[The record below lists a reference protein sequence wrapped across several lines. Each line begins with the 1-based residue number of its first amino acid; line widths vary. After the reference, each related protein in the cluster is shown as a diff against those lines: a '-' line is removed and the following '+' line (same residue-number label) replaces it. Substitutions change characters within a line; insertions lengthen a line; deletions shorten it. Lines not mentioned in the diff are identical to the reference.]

1 MRGKL
6 SDGSWRTPF
15 DPISA
20 QHRVNDYCE
29 GNAWQYLWL
38 VPQDPEGLIELLGGD
53 QKYTEKLDQLFNMS
67 SNQEEG
73 ASMDITGLIGQYA
86 HGNEPS
92 HHTTYMYAYSG
103 EPYKIADKVR
113 YINNELY
120 TDQPDGLSGN
130 EDCGQMSA
138 WYMFSSMG
146 FYPVNPSNGAYV
158 FGSPLFDE
166 VLIDLPKDK
175 SFKIIA
181 DNNSDQNIYIQSV
194 ELNGKEHS
202 YSYITHKQIMN
213 GGELRFIMGDKPNY
227 NFGKDKKF
235 RPASIVY

>member
-1 MRGKL
+1 
-6 SDGSWRTPF
+6 
-15 DPISA
+15 
-20 QHRVNDYCE
+20 
-29 GNAWQYLWL
+29 
-38 VPQDPEGLIELLGGD
+38 
-53 QKYTEKLDQLFNMS
+53 MS

-103 EPYKIADKVR
+103 ESYKIADKVR

-194 ELNGKEHS
+194 ELNGIAHNH
-202 YSYITHKQIMN
+202 SYITHKQIMN